1 MSEDIKRGE
10 TPQTAETPLDEQALE
25 AAAGGLDVLH
35 NPEVFIRMYGIEA
48 YKSLFHKE
56 QA

>member
-1 MSEDIKRGE
+1 MSGDIKRGE
-10 TPQTAETPLDEQALE
+10 TPRTAEAPLDEQALE
-25 AAAGGLDVLH
+25 AAAGGLDVLR